1 MLDIL
6 HNYGVM
12 LLVGQYPNGP
22 LGGLALTLLLAIASL
37 LLSFP
42 LAVLIGVAR
51 TSSLAPVRNLAT
63 GYTFLVRSIPLVL
76 LIFWAYFVVPLV
88 TGVNISGT
96 VTMIV
101 ALVVYEGAF
110 LGEVVRA
117 GINAVP
123 TGQVEASRAIGLSYA
138 QTLRKVVLPQALFNM
153 LPSILN
159 QFILITKNTSL
170 AYLIGTQEVTFAA
183 YQVNNQLLT
192 QPFQVYLLLAG
203 FYFVLCF
210 SLSRLAK
217 WLEGAVA
224 RKRSGVRSA
233 AGSGSDGQPVLVG
246 QRK

>member
-6 HNYGVM
+6 HDYGVM
-12 LLVGQYPNGP
+12 LLVGQYPHGP
-22 LGGLALTLLLAIASL
+22 LGGLALTLVLALTSLVLAFPIA
-37 LLSFP
+37 
-42 LAVLIGVAR
+42 VGIGLAR
-51 TSSLAPVRNLAT
+51 TSNLAFVRNLAT
-63 GYTFLVRSIPLVL
+63 GYTFVVRSIPLLL
-76 LIFWAYFVVPLV
+76 LIFWAYFVIPLI

-96 VTMIV
+96 LTMVV

-117 GINAVP
+117 GIDAVP
-123 TGQVEASRAIGLSYA
+123 RGQLEAARAIGMSYGQA
-138 QTLRKVVLPQALFNM
+138 MRKVVLPQALFNM
-153 LPSILN
+153 LPSIVN

-170 AYLIGTQEVTFAA
+170 AYLIGTQELTFAA

-217 WLEGAVA
+217 WLEVA
-224 RKRSGVRSA
+224 IGRQRAGIQSTATGSA
-233 AGSGSDGQPVLVG
+233 EGHTLLLGQS
-246 QRK
+246 K